1 MYCAYQGAA
10 NGEFWYVIYDGTSWT
25 DGNKTA
31 YATYGAPALA
41 AYNGTLHV
49 FHEGY
54 QTASVGE
61 GASIGGTIGG
71 FGGSVG
77 GAPGAAAGAA
87 VGAVGGAIVNAINGP
102 RSFKLW
108 YTAAKPGYT
117 DFTSP
122 QDTDTGFGV
131 TDPPSLAVS
140 GNKLYS
146 VHQGHGS
153 NGEIWWFNVDGDKRS
168 GDGKLNGSTASPP
181 ALAEFNGELYCV
193 YQKAGTDGYM
203 GWTKLPITSPAAA
216 PGPNAAWVEAKGA
229 NSYLYYRLDNTA
241 TGGAAVTQTKTVT
254 IDSGAPF
261 LYAALIKSTE
271 SADFPSGAK
280 LKITGPDNKTY
291 SAAQDDDQ
299 VYALAEGGS
308 LSTLVIKKPKA
319 GDYKVELTVPP
330 NVSFDFELATLPS
343 KDVGQTIQDAP
354 ASLSSGQGNPGQVNP
369 GKGIEL
375 QTSGGRKGKGPA
387 SGSLRRDVTGMT
399 ATIVHR
405 LTRPRPETGEPG
417 TSGKRT
423 RVDDLVS
430 AATDDALRVEDFA
443 EASTSAD
450 VTRDIP
456 PDRPAALPDATM
468 ELANSV
474 PTLGPVTDAPTH
486 RRSPQ
491 VRIATWN
498 VFHGNFA
505 GRSIAD
511 RMRGMLIVGARQ
523 RLGIIAFQ
531 EVPRGD
537 ATRDP

>member
-1 MYCAYQGAA
+1 MT
-10 NGEFWYVIYDGTSWT
+10 NGL
-25 DGNKTA
+25 GN
-31 YATYGAPALA
+31 
-41 AYNGTLHV
+41 
-49 FHEGY
+49 
-54 QTASVGE
+54 
-61 GASIGGTIGG
+61 
-71 FGGSVG
+71 
-77 GAPGAAAGAA
+77 
-87 VGAVGGAIVNAINGP
+87 
-102 RSFKLW
+102 
-108 YTAAKPGYT
+108 
-117 DFTSP
+117 
-122 QDTDTGFGV
+122 
-131 TDPPSLAVS
+131 
-140 GNKLYS
+140 
-146 VHQGHGS
+146 
-153 NGEIWWFNVDGDKRS
+153 
-168 GDGKLNGSTASPP
+168 LNGSTASPP

-241 TGGAAVTQTKTVT
+241 TGGTAVTQTKTVT

-505 GRSIAD
+505 GRSVAD
-511 RMRGMLIVGARQ
+511 RMRGLLIVGARQ